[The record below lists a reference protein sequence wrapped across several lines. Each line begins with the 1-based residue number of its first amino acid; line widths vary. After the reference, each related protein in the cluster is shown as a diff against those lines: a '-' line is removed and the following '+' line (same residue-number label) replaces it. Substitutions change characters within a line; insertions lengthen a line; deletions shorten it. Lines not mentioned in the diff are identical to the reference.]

1 MQKADQINAVELEIR
16 GIETELKNKR
26 LLHQALVASIDYLER
41 EHLRLI
47 HELQSLKNPYL
58 WQATAGIKKDL

>member
-58 WQATAGIKKDL
+58 